1 MPLTN
6 QHNILS
12 LDLPSH
18 SVSGSTNRSLS
29 TSIQPVVFFSILD
42 HYLRRPEEQQRVIGT
57 LLGTRSDDGSHIEI
71 TSCFAVPHE
80 ENQDQVA
87 IDMEYHRTMFE
98 LNTQV
103 NPNEVIV
110 GWYATGSSLN
120 SYSAIIQDF
129 YNNEIAPMQAIHLTL
144 DTNLLNNQL
153 GVETYVSSP
162 IGISKKPENCMFLPV
177 PCDIK
182 LGRGERSALDML
194 SLAKDQP
201 SNKINLLTDTE
212 SLIRAIQEVIQMIDR
227 VQTYVQSVLKGE
239 VVGNNTL
246 GRYLMDTLAMIPK
259 VEPKEFGKLFNSH
272 LQDLLMVVYLSKM
285 TQAQLAISEN
295 LQSLV

>member
-1 MPLTN
+1 MPLSN

-201 SNKINLLTDTE
+201 SNKANLLTDTE

-259 VEPKEFGKLFNSH
+259 VEPKEFGRLFNSH